1 MTKNK
6 KIAILSQ
13 MTFGYM
19 EFVVDRLNQTDNVDL
34 TYINIYSIPF
44 KYKNIFSR
52 IGNFFSKL
60 FLNIGLKDKNRTNYI
75 KNIISKKGF
84 FDQILVVGPDN
95 FQEEALVY
103 LRRNTHEMNCFL
115 WDGFDNY
122 NKPKST
128 LLLFDQVFSY
138 DRKDAAKYNFTFLNN
153 YIYDNEIKNIEPTQT
168 VFNIS
173 TYDKRFRFLEKIA
186 NYLEVKNISF
196 LFITRK
202 NKKGN
207 HKLIKIVDQYMSLHE
222 VKKIIAS
229 SLILIDIQKD
239 NQSGLSFRVFEALG
253 YQKKLI
259 TSNADIVNY
268 DFYNENNIFV
278 ISEEN
283 YEIPLDFFK
292 TEYVKIDSAIL
303 EKYSL
308 KSWVFEVFKIDF
320 NEI

>member
-19 EFVVDRLNQTDNVDL
+19 EFVVDRLNQTENVDL

-138 DRKDAAKYNFTFLNN
+138 DRKDAAKYNFTFLTN

-268 DFYNENNIFV
+268 DFYNTNNIFV

-283 YEIPLDFFK
+283 YEIPLRFFETK
-292 TEYVKIDSAIL
+292 YLEIAPEIL
-303 EKYSL
+303 ERYKL
-308 KSWVFEVFKIDF
+308 KNWILQVFGVDCDS
-320 NEI
+320 

>member
-13 MTFGYM
+13 MTFGYL
-19 EFVVDRLNQTDNVDL
+19 EFVVDKLNQTENVDL

-52 IGNFFSKL
+52 IVNFFSKL
-60 FLNIGLKDKNRTNYI
+60 FLKVGLKDKNRTNYI
-75 KNIISKKGF
+75 KDIISKNGF
-84 FDQILVVGPDN
+84 YDQILVVGPDN

-103 LRRNTHEMNCFL
+103 LRRNTEEMNCFL

-128 LLLFDQVFSY
+128 LLLFDKVFSY
-138 DRKDAAKYNFTFLNN
+138 DRKDAAKYNFTFLTN
-153 YIYDNEIKNIEPTQT
+153 YIYDSEIKNLEPTQT

-207 HKLIKIVDQYMSLHE
+207 HKLIKIVDQYIPLHE

-229 SLILIDIQKD
+229 SLILVDIQKN

-268 DFYNENNIFV
+268 DFYDKNNIWV
-278 ISEEN
+278 ISETN
-283 YEIPLDFFK
+283 YEIPTAFFETDYIEIK
-292 TEYVKIDSAIL
+292 PEIL
-303 EKYSL
+303 NKYTLSNWI
-308 KSWVFEVFKIDF
+308 SVVFKVD
-320 NEI
+320 

>member
-13 MTFGYM
+13 ITFGYM
-19 EFVVDRLNQTDNVDL
+19 EFVVDKLNQTEDVDL

-60 FLNIGLKDKNRTNYI
+60 FLNKGLKDKNRTNYI
-75 KNIISKKGF
+75 KNIISKNGF

-95 FQEEALVY
+95 FQEEALIY

-128 LLLFDQVFSY
+128 LLLFDEVFSY
-138 DRKDAAKYNFTFLNN
+138 DRKDAAKYNFTFLTN

-207 HKLIKIVDQYMSLHE
+207 HKLIKIVDQYMPLHE

-229 SLILIDIQKD
+229 SSILVDIQKD

-268 DFYNENNIFV
+268 DFYDKNNIWV
-278 ISEEN
+278 ISETDF
-283 YEIPLDFFK
+283 EIPTAFFETDYSEIRPEILD
-292 TEYVKIDSAIL
+292 
-303 EKYSL
+303 KYTLS
-308 KSWVFEVFKIDF
+308 SWMSVVFKI
-320 NEI
+320 E